1 MENKKF
7 DELLAVQKIMA
18 IDKVINEKIRDFLQS
33 DGGDL
38 DFIDMR
44 ENNGMI
50 DVYITYLGAC
60 GSCSSSG
67 GTLASIQRI
76 LNGQLETNNIRV
88 YTI

>member
-1 MENKKF
+1 MANTRF
-7 DELLAVQKIMA
+7 DNMPIIQKITA
-18 IDKVINEKIRDFLQS
+18 VDKVINDKIRDFLQS

-38 DFIDMR
+38 DFIDLK
-44 ENNGMI
+44 EVNGMTDI
-50 DVYITYLGAC
+50 YITYLGAC

-67 GTLASIQRI
+67 GTLSAIQRI